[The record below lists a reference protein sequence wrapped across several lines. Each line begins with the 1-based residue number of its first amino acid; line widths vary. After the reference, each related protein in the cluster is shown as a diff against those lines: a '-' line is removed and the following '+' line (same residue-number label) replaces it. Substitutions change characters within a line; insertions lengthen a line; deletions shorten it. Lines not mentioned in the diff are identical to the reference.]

1 MFKIELDQKWVEKE
15 LKYHVDNIKKQVGDK
30 LEHVMRGLVSDF
42 VKQAIVAELAKPEN
56 KAKLTEIVEEI
67 LTNKQAADIVRH
79 FMGRY
84 V

>member
-15 LKYHVDNIKKQVGDK
+15 LKCHVDNIKKQVGDQ

-42 VKQAIVAELAKPEN
+42 VKQAIAAELAKPEN